1 MPPLPVRV
9 GFFRMQETRI
19 YPASGK
25 RGGARVPP
33 PNGRAPRR
41 SSDATRA
48 SLPPRTDERVP
59 RAIRVFPRP
68 LRRAELTVLP
78 RPNGFARTD
87 RAPALRPS
95 PTTRVD
101 PQKKKKKTADFD
113 FGSMDESVN
122 LGDLSDELS
131 AKVAQLQAL
140 LAEETSNVGG
150 VVLDA
155 DTLARLEETYNSS
168 SDEEEEV
175 AAAEIKD
182 GRRGD
187 ATKIDAATDS
197 KRNLEK
203 DHGGVEQ
210 NVSKA
215 FQSVSEPATGITRA
229 ARPKVRASA
238 RARRRSPSGK
248 APRCAPGSETT
259 VLPATTRAGNVVR
272 RGPRGK
278 SGKGANDSMKTYL
291 KDIGTV
297 SLLNG
302 AQEVELAKRIQDLVY
317 LDGVRETLSEELDRE
332 PSSFEWVRANISEE
346 ALETRLE
353 EGKRAKNLMI
363 QANLRLVVSIAKRY
377 ANKSMSFQ
385 DLIQEGCVG
394 LIRGAE
400 KFDFKRGYKF
410 STYAHWWIR
419 QAVTRS
425 ISDQSRTIRLPV
437 HLFEIISRMS
447 KIERRMVMKLGR
459 DPTTEELS
467 EAMDMTPE
475 KIKQIKKASLVPISL
490 NQTVNEDDKRTVEE
504 TLIDD
509 YTENP
514 NDATGKVLL
523 KEDLENVL
531 NTLNP
536 RERDVLRLRY
546 GLDDGRVKTL
556 EEIGNVFSVTR
567 ERIRQIEAK
576 ALRKLRQPSRNGVLR
591 EYLPTDHEA
600 QVDAA

>member
-1 MPPLPVRV
+1 
-9 GFFRMQETRI
+9 
-19 YPASGK
+19 
-25 RGGARVPP
+25 
-33 PNGRAPRR
+33 
-41 SSDATRA
+41 
-48 SLPPRTDERVP
+48 
-59 RAIRVFPRP
+59 
-68 LRRAELTVLP
+68 
-78 RPNGFARTD
+78 
-87 RAPALRPS
+87 
-95 PTTRVD
+95 
-101 PQKKKKKTADFD
+101 
-113 FGSMDESVN
+113 MDESVN

-131 AKVAQLQAL
+131 AKVAQMQAL

-175 AAAEIKD
+175 AAPKPGATAS
-182 GRRGD
+182 RAT
-187 ATKIDAATDS
+187 ATKIATPATDS
-197 KRNLEK
+197 KRK
-203 DHGGVEQ
+203 TSRKTTTVES
-210 NVSKA
+210 NKSVSK
-215 FQSVSEPATGITRA
+215 SVSKSVTEREPATGITARRG
-229 ARPKVRASA
+229 RPKGARG
-238 RARRRSPSGK
+238 RARGAGAPIASGASR
-248 APRCAPGSETT
+248 APLGSAPGSETT

-332 PSSFEWVRANISEE
+332 PSSFEWACGANISEE

>member
-1 MPPLPVRV
+1 
-9 GFFRMQETRI
+9 
-19 YPASGK
+19 
-25 RGGARVPP
+25 
-33 PNGRAPRR
+33 
-41 SSDATRA
+41 
-48 SLPPRTDERVP
+48 
-59 RAIRVFPRP
+59 
-68 LRRAELTVLP
+68 
-78 RPNGFARTD
+78 
-87 RAPALRPS
+87 
-95 PTTRVD
+95 
-101 PQKKKKKTADFD
+101 
-113 FGSMDESVN
+113 
-122 LGDLSDELS
+122 
-131 AKVAQLQAL
+131 
-140 LAEETSNVGG
+140 
-150 VVLDA
+150 
-155 DTLARLEETYNSS
+155 
-168 SDEEEEV
+168 
-175 AAAEIKD
+175 
-182 GRRGD
+182 
-187 ATKIDAATDS
+187 
-197 KRNLEK
+197 
-203 DHGGVEQ
+203 
-210 NVSKA
+210 
-215 FQSVSEPATGITRA
+215 
-229 ARPKVRASA
+229 
-238 RARRRSPSGK
+238 
-248 APRCAPGSETT
+248 
-259 VLPATTRAGNVVR
+259 
-272 RGPRGK
+272 
-278 SGKGANDSMKTYL
+278 
-291 KDIGTV
+291 
-297 SLLNG
+297 
-302 AQEVELAKRIQDLVY
+302 
-317 LDGVRETLSEELDRE
+317 
-332 PSSFEWVRANISEE
+332 
-346 ALETRLE
+346 LE

-467 EAMDMTPE
+467 VAMDMTPE
-475 KIKQIKKASLVPISL
+475 KINQIKKASLVPISL
-490 NQTVNEDDKRTVEE
+490 NQSVNEDDKRTVEE

-591 EYLPTDHEA
+591 EYLPSDHDA
-600 QVDAA
+600 QIDLA